1 MINHVER
8 SLNQSSWT
16 DSEYGISI
24 RSIYIIFHK
33 HLVMSQVSASRLQVD
48 TQNMQDRQQ
57 RVESS
62 LEIVEVDNPNPE
74 DVHTCLV
81 TGDETWL
88 HH

>member
-1 MINHVER
+1 MIDHVER
-8 SLNQSSWT
+8 SLNQSSRT
-16 DSEYGISI
+16 DSDYDIYI
-24 RSIYIIFHK
+24 RSIYIIFHE

-57 RVESS
+57 RVDSS

-81 TGDETWL
+81 TGDKT
-88 HH
+88 